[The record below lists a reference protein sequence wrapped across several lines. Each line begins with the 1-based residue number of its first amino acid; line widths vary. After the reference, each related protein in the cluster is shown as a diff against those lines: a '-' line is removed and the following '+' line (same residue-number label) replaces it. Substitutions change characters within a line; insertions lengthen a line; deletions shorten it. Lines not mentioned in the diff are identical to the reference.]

1 MCFWELWGPQPL
13 DRSNLEDGLAVN
25 WLLIIFSWKNNFIQ
39 MKEGMNAG
47 MQRANER
54 RKEYF
59 LLKNFWIS
67 MDEDA
72 EMEFLDINLL
82 HAIHS
87 LFYWR
92 IL

>member
-1 MCFWELWGPQPL
+1 MPE
-13 DRSNLEDGLAVN
+13 
-25 WLLIIFSWKNNFIQ
+25 
-39 MKEGMNAG
+39 

-67 MDEDA
+67 IDEGA

-82 HAIHS
+82 HVIHS